1 MNKEKEQI
9 ALSYKTSKLGGRP
22 TRYPGIEVLNQ
33 LYIVEDLTAGEIA
46 AKYNVSKTTVRN
58 WIRKA
63 RKEGV

>member
-9 ALSYKTSKLGGRP
+9 ALGYKTSKLGGKP
-22 TRYPGIEVLNQ
+22 TRYPEIEVLNQ

-46 AKYNVSKTTVRN
+46 TKYNISKTTVRN

-63 RKEGV
+63 SKKGV